1 MKNLWLLFVV
11 GLATGFISEK
21 VLVSSQTSSSSG
33 DDLYLEG
40 RTSRGFPFDDDE
52 DDEDGEDAGSGS
64 GSGYFSIVN
73 ATEEEVV
80 KFLNIT
86 DITLHQETILNEP
99 EMLTNS
105 PHPTPT
111 PVGEYHHKT
120 TKETRTMVTATTNV
134 FSEEEKGDKVPMLGS
149 TSDWFTET
157 TSTSTTPSASTAA
170 STVPSTSTTPISLT
184 EITTTKLSTVVS
196 VTKGVGNDVVTE
208 GRVDDTTTEN
218 VGNGDVISKVK
229 DDVLAE
235 GGRSSRLD
243 EKTTSEEVT
252 SENLWER
259 IDVLAAVIA
268 CGVIGFLCAIFLL
281 ALLAYRMKKKDEGS
295 YDLGDT
301 KLSATAYQK
310 APTQEFYA

>member
-149 TSDWFTET
+149 TSDWFTE
-157 TSTSTTPSASTAA
+157 
-170 STVPSTSTTPISLT
+170 STSTTPISLT